1 MYPIF
6 KSARQARTR
15 QTAQEQSN
23 SSSARSARCNDGQS
37 SQDLLTQREQ
47 QIANLLAAGLT
58 NKQIAREISIAEG
71 TVKVHLHNAYQKRS
85 VSNRLSLA
93 LDAERASMAFHAA
106 ILPALP
112 GALSSLL
119 FASAAPHLVRADE
132 VLFRVG
138 DAGDGCYRLENGL
151 LKILVTSPEGEELI
165 ISFIRPGEM
174 VGELAVID
182 GLPRS
187 ATAVAVTDC
196 ELSFISRAVFE
207 KTTETRPELFRCL
220 VNALAARLRETNET
234 LAAASFMNAQARVA
248 RALLELAQLLGE
260 DAGEGRI
267 IICHPIRQSDLA
279 AMAGIARENVS
290 RILSDWKRRMIVTR
304 LAQQYCINNPTAL
317 KKELE
322 DRPATTAR
330 PEERDGAAAAA
341 SGSTDC
347 NL

>member
-1 MYPIF
+1 MYAIF
-6 KSARQARTR
+6 KSAPQVRTR
-15 QTAQEQSN
+15 QTAQEQRNSN
-23 SSSARSARCNDGQS
+23 SARSARCHDGKSTQT
-37 SQDLLTQREQ
+37 LLTQREQ
-47 QIANLLAAGLT
+47 QIANLVAAGLS
-58 NKQIAREISIAEG
+58 NKQIAREASIAEG
-71 TVKVHLHNAYQKRS
+71 TVKVHLHNAYQKLS
-85 VSNRLSLA
+85 VSNRTSLA
-93 LDAERASMAFHAA
+93 LDANRVSRTDHAA
-106 ILPALP
+106 ILPTLP

-119 FASAAPHLVRADE
+119 FASAAPHYVRADE
-132 VLFRVG
+132 ALFRVG
-138 DAGDGCYRLENGL
+138 NAGDGCYRLEKGL

-165 ISFIRPGEM
+165 ISFIKPGEM

-187 ATAVAVTDC
+187 ATAVAVKDC
-196 ELSFISRAVFE
+196 ELSFISRDVF
-207 KTTETRPELFRCL
+207 KTATETRPELFRCL

-248 RALLELAQLLGE
+248 RALLELTQLLGE

-304 LAQQYCINNPTAL
+304 LAQQYCINDPTAL
-317 KKELE
+317 KRELE
-322 DRPATTAR
+322 DRQATTAR
-330 PEERDGAAAAA
+330 PEERDGAAATA

>member
-1 MYPIF
+1 MYAIF
-6 KSARQARTR
+6 KSAPQVRTR
-15 QTAQEQSN
+15 QTAQEQRNSN
-23 SSSARSARCNDGQS
+23 SARSARCHDGESTQT
-37 SQDLLTQREQ
+37 LLTQREQ
-47 QIANLLAAGLT
+47 QIANLVAAGLS
-58 NKQIAREISIAEG
+58 NKQIAREASIAEG
-71 TVKVHLHNAYQKRS
+71 TVKVHLHNAYQKLS
-85 VSNRLSLA
+85 VSNRTSLA
-93 LDAERASMAFHAA
+93 LDAN
-106 ILPALP
+106 
-112 GALSSLL
+112 
-119 FASAAPHLVRADE
+119 
-132 VLFRVG
+132 RVSRT
-138 DAGDGCYRLENGL
+138 DHAGDFANPAWGFVFPSVRERGAALRSSGRSAFSGRERGRRLYRLEKGV

-165 ISFIRPGEM
+165 ISFIKPGEM

-187 ATAVAVTDC
+187 ATAVAVKDC
-196 ELSFISRAVFE
+196 ELSFISRDVF
-207 KTTETRPELFRCL
+207 KTATETRPELFRCL

-248 RALLELAQLLGE
+248 RALLELTQLLGE

-304 LAQQYCINNPTAL
+304 LAQQYCINDPTAL
-317 KKELE
+317 KRELE
-322 DRPATTAR
+322 DRQATTAR
-330 PEERDGAAAAA
+330 PEERDGAAATA

>member
-1 MYPIF
+1 MYAIF
-6 KSARQARTR
+6 KSAPQVRTR
-15 QTAQEQSN
+15 QTAQEQRNSN
-23 SSSARSARCNDGQS
+23 SARSARCHDGESTQT
-37 SQDLLTQREQ
+37 LLTQREQ
-47 QIANLLAAGLT
+47 QIANLVAAGLS
-58 NKQIAREISIAEG
+58 NKQIAREASIAEG
-71 TVKVHLHNAYQKRS
+71 TVKVHLHNAYQKLS
-85 VSNRLSLA
+85 VSNRTSLA
-93 LDAERASMAFHAA
+93 LDANRVSRTDHAA
-106 ILPALP
+106 ILPTLP

-119 FASAAPHLVRADE
+119 FASAAPHYVRADE
-132 VLFRVG
+132 ALFRVG
-138 DAGDGCYRLENGL
+138 NAGDGCYRLEKGL

-165 ISFIRPGEM
+165 ISFIKPGEM

-187 ATAVAVTDC
+187 ATAVAVKDC
-196 ELSFISRAVFE
+196 ELSFISRDVF
-207 KTTETRPELFRCL
+207 KTATETRPELFRCL

-248 RALLELAQLLGE
+248 RALLELTQLLGE

-304 LAQQYCINNPTAL
+304 LAQQYCINDPTAL
-317 KKELE
+317 KRELE
-322 DRPATTAR
+322 DRQATTAR
-330 PEERDGAAAAA
+330 PEERDGAAATA